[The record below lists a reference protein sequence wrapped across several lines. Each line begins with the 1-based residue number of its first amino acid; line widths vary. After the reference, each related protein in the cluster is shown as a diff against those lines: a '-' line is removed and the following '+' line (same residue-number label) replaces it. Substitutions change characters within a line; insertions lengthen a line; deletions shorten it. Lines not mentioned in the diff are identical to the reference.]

1 MGDEAHRTHLNGVPQ
16 WETRLPAH
24 ISMVCHGENFLKVV
38 FMKET
43 KPPKSITLLPLTGD
57 IEPTLVFRKEN
68 ASL

>member
-1 MGDEAHRTHLNGVPQ
+1 MTGLPTPLNDVPQ

-24 ISMVCHGENFLKVV
+24 ISMVCPGENFLKVV

>member
-1 MGDEAHRTHLNGVPQ
+1 
-16 WETRLPAH
+16 
-24 ISMVCHGENFLKVV
+24 MVCPGENFLKVV